1 MTKLEKSPCITLNCG
16 LILTDASHPD
26 DNCLYLK
33 KVLHQ
38 NTELFRVGV
47 KVPSDYFEDYSSN
60 YPAVIFLLTTNLQKM
75 GLKIKS
81 VISRTR
87 VAALVCS
94 EFEMEE
100 RDLTTNDKK
109 NDNNN
114 EEGGSSQ
121 QQLFTKLLKIDFED
135 YDIESTN
142 FLTFGRVYLDGIV
155 ENYRVHQMDG
165 LLSPQ
170 LLPSVLDQLNNETD
184 FRLIASD
191 GNSFPVLKWM
201 LAARSTVFATLFGD
215 EENIES
221 LHLAVDC
228 TGNEMKQFIKFI
240 YTGELEGLVTQE
252 LMQLAVKYRIK
263 TLEDVC
269 RAALQ
274 DAVFS
279 EDQMAMI
286 AMHLKSGTYFCVT
299 QEQ

>member
-1 MTKLEKSPCITLNCG
+1 M
-16 LILTDASHPD
+16 
-26 DNCLYLK
+26 
-33 KVLHQ
+33 
-38 NTELFRVGV
+38 
-47 KVPSDYFEDYSSN
+47 
-60 YPAVIFLLTTNLQKM
+60 NLQKM
-75 GLKIKS
+75 GLKVKS

-94 EFEMEE
+94 EFEMKEA
-100 RDLTTNDKK
+100 DLTTNDKR

-114 EEGGSSQ
+114 EDGVIQ
-121 QQLFTKLLKIDFED
+121 QQLFTKPLKIDFED
-135 YDIESTN
+135 YDIESSD
-142 FLTFGRVYLDGIV
+142 FETFGSVYLDGIV

-170 LLPSVLDQLNNETD
+170 LLPSVEDQLNNGTD
-184 FRLIASD
+184 FKLIASD
-191 GNSFPVLKWM
+191 GNSFPVHKWM
-201 LAARSTVFATLFGD
+201 LAARSQVFATLFSD
-215 EENIES
+215 EENSIES
-221 LHLAVDC
+221 IHLAVDC
-228 TGNEMKQFIKFI
+228 TVNEMKQLIKFI

-263 TLEDVC
+263 TLEDLC
-269 RAALQ
+269 RAALH